1 MRQERQ
7 QVAIGAEARARR
19 AQHPGR
25 EAHGL
30 GLRARAVS
38 AARRAPRR
46 PARRI
51 AAAAQP
57 ALSALTRTGTR
68 GAAWSRGRAAR
79 TWAPPASRGTRTCHR
94 PQGRLTQCTAPRR
107 MGSAGTLGARCG
119 HTTHTRPSP
128 ARAPGAVSGR
138 AHARRV
144 ILALRG
150 PPGAVHDAAAACTRA
165 GQCHGS
171 QGGAAGA
178 PAGSQTGAAALA
190 SAGRPRTRVTRRAAT
205 SSTKSAGARLAVCVS
220 PQSSWGAEGA
230 A

>member
-1 MRQERQ
+1 MHRDARGC
-7 QVAIGAEARARR
+7 VVSRARGAHLGAAGLARHARVPQAAGPVDAVHR
-19 AQHPGR
+19 AQ
-25 EAHGL
+25 AHGQ
-30 GLRARAVS
+30 
-38 AARRAPRR
+38 RR
-46 PARRI
+46 
-51 AAAAQP
+51 
-57 ALSALTRTGTR
+57 
-68 GAAWSRGRAAR
+68 
-79 TWAPPASRGTRTCHR
+79 
-94 PQGRLTQCTAPRR
+94 
-107 MGSAGTLGARCG
+107 TLGARCG

-165 GQCHGS
+165 GQGHGS
-171 QGGAAGA
+171 RGGAAGA

-205 SSTKSAGARLAVCVS
+205 SSTKSAGARLPVCVS